1 MENSNI
7 KVSVVMPVY
16 NAGEY
21 LLRATHDVLAQSLS
35 DVELICVDDGSTDTS
50 VQVLREIQRRD
61 PRVKIITQ
69 KNEGPS
75 IARNRGFAEATGKYV
90 IFLDADDFFEKN
102 LLEKLY
108 NIAEKDA
115 LDIAVSRFDIY
126 NESKDQFLPAT
137 DEPHSNIFTSGG
149 VTSGGEHPAHILQ
162 STTGYVWNKLFRL
175 DFLKNKE
182 ISFDPELFVFE
193 DVHFVATAI
202 SLAERVERVE
212 EVLIHHRVYSE
223 QSRARSFRKYYSQVP
238 VVYKKIKQFLM
249 KHGMYIPLA
258 KSYLN
263 LSSTRCHKIFNLLW
277 ADGKEKFWDSLHF
290 GYAEEFGWY
299 RHEKEDFDSREVY
312 EFVCNV
318 GLYTY
323 SQYLVRL
330 ERGEIL
336 DTDQLDKEKM
346 TKRLAERHKLEHRK
360 EVLERLNVFKNRQN
374 NE

>member
-1 MENSNI
+1 MKI
-7 KVSVVMPVY
+7 K
-16 NAGEY
+16 N
-21 LLRATHDVLAQSLS
+21 
-35 DVELICVDDGSTDTS
+35 GSTDTS

-223 QSRARSFRKYYSQVP
+223 QSRARSFRKYYSQIP

-312 EFVCNV
+312 EFVP
-318 GLYTY
+318 
-323 SQYLVRL
+323 VREVL
-330 ERGEIL
+330 RHYRPRLHRARLQPQGGPRVEHLRHVQRPDGPAQPSRSSRSLRRGRGHC
-336 DTDQLDKEKM
+336 QVQG
-346 TKRLAERHKLEHRK
+346 KRKIILAEFL
-360 EVLERLNVFKNRQN
+360 
-374 NE
+374 